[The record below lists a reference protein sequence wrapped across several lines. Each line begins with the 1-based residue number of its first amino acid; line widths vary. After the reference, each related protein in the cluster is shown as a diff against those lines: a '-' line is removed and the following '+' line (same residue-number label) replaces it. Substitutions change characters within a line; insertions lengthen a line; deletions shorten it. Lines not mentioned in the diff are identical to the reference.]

1 MFVCLHFELIITA
14 RKQSV
19 RRLCFHRRLSVH
31 RRVSAF
37 GPGRVSATHTTPH
50 PGQTPLPLGRHPP
63 GQTPLLGKHPHLGR
77 HPPLSS
83 ACWDTVNKRAVCI
96 PLECILVE
104 DLFPVGAGGMMS
116 CCRLCCQTPN
126 EVVMENYTKL

>member
-1 MFVCLHFELIITA
+1 MFVCLHSELIITA

-19 RRLCFHRRLSVH
+19 RRLCFNRRLSVH
-31 RRVSAF
+31 RGVFAI
-37 GPGRVSATHTTPH
+37 GPGRVSATHTTP
-50 PGQTPLPLGRHPP
+50 PLGRHPSP
-63 GQTPLLGKHPHLGR
+63 WADTPPGR
-77 HPPLSS
+77 HPSWASTPTWEDTPLSS